1 MYSFTYMRI
10 IIKSIIIDIENIYKG
25 NHLKMNKLSYV
36 YESIG
41 KKIEQYTLYE
51 GERVLFKN
59 ENIKFED
66 E

>member
-1 MYSFTYMRI
+1 MYVYII
-10 IIKSIIIDIENIYKG
+10 IIKSIIIYIY
-25 NHLKMNKLSYV
+25 NYLKMNKLSYV

-59 ENIKFED
+59 ENIKYED